1 MVLAIIVLLIL
12 VGILYENIRRQT
24 RQLDKLRTFV
34 GEINHDLLKLTVTLR
49 LEGLPAIARLHTKLD
64 SLDRRLTKSSLSSK
78 IIDELQEEFN
88 DTYTSMN
95 RFYDL
100 IRNDID
106 NLSERVNKMEDQSLE
121 EDFGKVVLFP
131 YGTAGKKSSSKRR
144 RSGRVVGKNREG
156 P

>member
-1 MVLAIIVLLIL
+1 MILAIIVLVIL
-12 VGILYENIRRQT
+12 VGILYENIRRQS

-106 NLSERVNKMEDQSLE
+106 NLSKRVNKMEDQSMS

-131 YGTAGKKSSSKRR
+131 YATAGKKPSSKRR